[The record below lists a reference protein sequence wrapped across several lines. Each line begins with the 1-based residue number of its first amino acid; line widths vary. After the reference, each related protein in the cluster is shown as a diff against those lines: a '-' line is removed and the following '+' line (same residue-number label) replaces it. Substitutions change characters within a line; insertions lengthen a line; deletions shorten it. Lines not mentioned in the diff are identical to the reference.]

1 MEAKGEKLPVFNAR
15 EVLDVGLPEGT
26 KEKVQEWTEGE
37 QEKAERTKEGER
49 VLREVA
55 TLAESRGYDAKD
67 VRYFTEH

>member
-15 EVLDVGLPEGT
+15 EILDIGLPEGIAGRIR
-26 KEKVQEWTEGE
+26 EWAEGE

-55 TLAESRGYDAKD
+55 ALAESRGYDISSL
-67 VRYFTEH
+67 RYFSEQ